1 MNRPADK
8 ILETPDIVDPYQEGF
23 SALGKLG
30 YATQTFLSGL
40 SRYTT
45 DFFVPY
51 LISTHY
57 FQQAESDNLFKTSP
71 LDNLESYLNLLDY
84 NNELMG
90 RGVSSALDAVNDYAR
105 QEMGAFL
112 QAMYQSA
119 FALNPH
125 ELNAFATRQAELMER
140 VVHVYPQMIQDIE
153 PEYGFHFERGVHER
167 VAETDRFYLYRITP
181 SDTTVTVRRMRN
193 RSVSCR
199 LMYWAPTFWDFCP
212 VKTKAMHIVSPIRGF
227 PPISGF

>member
-1 MNRPADK
+1 MNRLNP
-8 ILETPDIVDPYQEGF
+8 TNF
-23 SALGKLG
+23 SKHLL
-30 YATQTFLSGL
+30 
-40 SRYTT
+40 
-45 DFFVPY
+45 
-51 LISTHY
+51 
-57 FQQAESDNLFKTSP
+57 
-71 LDNLESYLNLLDY
+71 LDNLESYLNLLDC

-140 VVHVYPQMIQDIE
+140 VVHVYPQMIRDIE

-167 VAETDRFYLYRITP
+167 VAETNRFYLYRITP
-181 SDTTVTVRRMRN
+181 SDTTVTVRMDAKPICILPPYVLGANILGFLPGENKSYAHCFANQGIPTYIRILKDIKHN
-193 RSVSCR
+193 RGASNHDRRRRCLR
-199 LMYWAPTFWDFCP
+199 YPP
-212 VKTKAMHIVSPIRGF
+212 VL
-227 PPISGF
+227 